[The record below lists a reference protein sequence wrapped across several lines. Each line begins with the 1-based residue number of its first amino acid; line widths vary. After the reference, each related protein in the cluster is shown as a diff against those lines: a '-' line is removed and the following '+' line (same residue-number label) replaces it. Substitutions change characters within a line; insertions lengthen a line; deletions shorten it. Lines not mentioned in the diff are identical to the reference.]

1 MELGVALEVV
11 LEAGSFG
18 SQLRLSNRLQLLQI
32 TEESLEARSQMDLRG
47 SVLALLREKLVESLR
62 EIIMLIDLASE
73 GALKVLRLQIIGLA
87 RA

>member
-18 SQLRLSNRLQLLQI
+18 SQLKLSNRLQLLQI
-32 TEESLEARSQMDLRG
+32 TEESLEARSQMDLQE
-47 SVLALLREKLVESLR
+47 SVLAPLREKLEESLR

-73 GALKVLRLQIIGLA
+73 GALKVPRLQIIGLA

>member
-1 MELGVALEVV
+1 MALEVV

-47 SVLALLREKLVESLR
+47 SVLAPLREKLEESLR